1 MSDAETVVAKLVAK
15 FPSLTGRVNVQR
27 ATRVWV
33 EVDRQ
38 AFAGVFHFLV
48 KDLEFSN
55 LCMITGLAEGADLGF
70 IYHLARNGGLMANV
84 KTRCTKGESMQTI
97 TPTFLGGGIY
107 ERELMD
113 LFGARIAGLPE
124 GRRYPL
130 PDNWPK
136 GEHPLLKDWRPREKG
151 AQDA

>member
-15 FPSLTGRVNVQR
+15 FPSLAGRVNAQR

-33 EVDRQ
+33 DVDRQ
-38 AFAGVFHFLV
+38 AFDGVFHFLV

-55 LCMITGLAEGADLGF
+55 LCMITGLDEGVDLGF
-70 IYHLARNGGLMANV
+70 IYHLARNGGVMANV
-84 KTRCTKGESMQTI
+84 KTRCPKGESMQTI
-97 TPTFLGGGIY
+97 TPTFPGASIY
-107 ERELMD
+107 EREVED
-113 LFGARIAGLPE
+113 LLGAHIEGLPE
-124 GRRYPL
+124 GRHYPL

-136 GEHPLLKDWRPREKG
+136 GEHPLLKDWKPREKG